1 MVIHET
7 LVFKESMYL
16 LGTLL
21 KFCALL
27 KFCFGYTQLFF
38 FEITVRAFVLAR
50 EVIIHLTGHIVVWIT
65 FLLHLP
71 GA

>member
-1 MVIHET
+1 VYST
-7 LVFKESMYL
+7 
-16 LGTLL
+16 
-21 KFCALL
+21 
-27 KFCFGYTQLFF
+27 FF